1 VLYPG
6 RGEIFRRGGWRFS
19 ESGWD
24 DGHLPGDH
32 QGYRGAFSR
41 TLNMM
46 QAIPHRGSCGDRM
59 ILLNDLGESD
69 FSAQDDLG
77 EMFLRNTMN
86 SVVNRAWRGFY
97 TVCAQGAIR

>member
-1 VLYPG
+1 M
-6 RGEIFRRGGWRFS
+6 EDGGWRFS
-19 ESGWD
+19 GSGWD

-32 QGYRGAFSR
+32 QGCRGAFSR

-46 QAIPHRGSCGDRM
+46 HAIPHRGSCGDRM

-69 FSAQDDLG
+69 FSAQDDLD

-86 SVVNRAWRGFY
+86 SVVNRVRGGFY
-97 TVCAQGAIR
+97 TVCIQGEIR